1 MSAAVSKLRHR
12 GRPHPW
18 SLFVGSG
25 LISALPAA
33 VTAAFSYITPAIFG
47 AIIMDYAMKNV
58 RNYNLPLIIAGV
70 VFFLLFKALGL
81 SSVWITLFVV
91 ITRHVRLPHYVH
103 LLEKKDSAKAS

>member
-1 MSAAVSKLRHR
+1 MYKRQ
-12 GRPHPW
+12 
-18 SLFVGSG
+18 
-25 LISALPAA
+25 A

-58 RNYNLPLIIAGV
+58 KYNLPLIIAGV

-91 ITRHVRLPHYVH
+91 ITGMFVSRIMFTYY
-103 LLEKKDSAKAS
+103 KKKNSAKAP